1 MVSELVLDV
10 KEAEVD
16 VVGRVDAP
24 EVEGVGITGG
34 VTAAC
39 PSVGPVD
46 KDGTA
51 KVDCEDV

>member
-1 MVSELVLDV
+1 MVSELVPDV

-34 VTAAC
+34 ATAAC

-46 KDGTA
+46 KDGAA